1 MVDER
6 GKLEE
11 TQRIRAMAGRVYLY
25 LRPAIPLVSLI

>member
-11 TQRIRAMAGRVYLY
+11 TQRTRAMAGRVY